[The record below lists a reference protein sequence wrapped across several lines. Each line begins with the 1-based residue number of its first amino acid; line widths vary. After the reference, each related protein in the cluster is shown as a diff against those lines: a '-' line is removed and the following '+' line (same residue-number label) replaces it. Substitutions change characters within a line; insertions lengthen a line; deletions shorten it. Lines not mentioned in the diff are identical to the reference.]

1 MRTLT
6 IALLLLML
14 FACDSKEPEQAM
26 PAMADMPGMEGM
38 TDTSTLI
45 AAPDSGLHLS
55 DQQILLGNIH
65 VDTVA
70 VHSMGLDVLLNGTL
84 AVDQDRI
91 SMISTRVMGRVDQLF
106 VKSLGERVEKGQP
119 LYAIYSED
127 LNATVNELLLARDKS
142 QQLTTGIIDLGQ
154 LVQTAR
160 NKLLFYGLNEAQVDE
175 LAKAEKAP
183 VLITFLSPVSGIV
196 TELSLREGDRVM
208 EGGGIMTIAALNTLW
223 VEAQA
228 YPMDRK
234 RIRQG
239 MSAEVRIPARP
250 GLTLSGTINF
260 LNPALDAATII
271 DPVRIV
277 INNTDGELRPGMQA
291 YVRII
296 LQQDTVLA
304 VPTNA
309 VLWDGQGA
317 TVWVRTGHNIFKSV
331 MVKTG
336 MEADELTEIISGL
349 QRGDA
354 VVISGAYLL
363 NSEYKFKSGTDP
375 MSGMKM

>member
-1 MRTLT
+1 MRALI
-6 IALLLLML
+6 IALLLQVL
-14 FACDSKEPEQAM
+14 FGCDSKSPEQGK
-26 PAMADMPGMEGM
+26 PAMTDMPGMDM
-38 TDTSTLI
+38 PDTSPTT
-45 AAPDSGLHLS
+45 ASADRGLHLS

-70 VHSMGLDVLLNGTL
+70 LHPMGLDVLLNGTL

-160 NKLLFYGLNEAQVDE
+160 NKLLFYGLTIAQVDE

-183 VLITFLSPVSGIV
+183 VLITVLSPVSGIV

-239 MSAEVRIPARP
+239 MPAEVRVPARP

-260 LNPALDAATII
+260 LNPALDASTII

-277 INNTDGELRPGMQA
+277 VANTDGELRPGMQA

-317 TVWVRTGHNIFKSV
+317 TVWVRTGHNVFKSV

-336 MEADELTEIISGL
+336 MEADDLTEIVSGL